1 MRKLSILILFAF
13 LFLGHNL
20 TAQDIY
26 ISPNPVFTQNVM
38 FDDFEGVGHSLF
50 YNEDEDAF
58 NFTWEIVVIEMTEG
72 WNVAVCDVVQC
83 YLPTVSTQPFDL
95 GAGQSGTMDVHV
107 YPNGVD
113 GAAIIQVDVFQ
124 TNDTTNITSAT
135 YFFNHSVGVA
145 EKFSEAI
152 KVYPNPTQDFV
163 TIDNYEN
170 RVAAVELYNVSGKL
184 VLRSDLNGSDRIS
197 LQELTSGNYILKLVD
212 ENANIVSTNLI
223 VKQ

>member
-50 YNEDEDAF
+50 YNEDESAL
-58 NFTWEIVVIEMTEG
+58 NFTWEIIVVEKTDG

-83 YLPTVSTQPFDL
+83 YLPTVSSQSFDL
-95 GAGQSGTMDVHV
+95 PAGTAGDMDVHV
-107 YPNGVD
+107 YPGGIE
-113 GAAIIQVDVFQ
+113 GAAIIEVNVYETDDPS
-124 TNDTTNITSAT
+124 NNTTGV
-135 YFFNHSVGVA
+135 YFFNHTVGIT

-152 KVYPNPTQDFV
+152 KVYPNPTQDFI
-163 TIDNYEN
+163 TIDNSEN
-170 RVAAVELYNVSGKL
+170 QVSAVELYNVSGKM
-184 VLRSDLNGSDRIS
+184 VLRSDLNGNDRIS
-197 LQELTSGNYILKLVD
+197 LQELASGNYILKLVD
-212 ENANIVSTNLI
+212 ANANIVSTNLV